1 MKLKRNF
8 IFLVLLLI
16 AVASAAGR
24 VHTGVEELR
33 SGGFAPLKGKRV
45 GLVTNH
51 TGVDADFVSTIDILH
66 DAPGVSLTA
75 LFAPEHGVRGDV
87 AAGAKVAS
95 AVDAAT
101 GVKIHSLY
109 GSTKKPD
116 AAMLKDV
123 DVMVYDIQD
132 IGCRSYTYISTL
144 GNIMQACVE
153 NGLPLVVLDRPNPL
167 GGERVEGPASVSPGC
182 KSFVSAYSIPY
193 IYGLTPGELA
203 RYLNATEFGGR
214 CDLTVVEMKGW
225 KRSMTFADTGLEW
238 VPTSPNIP
246 EAATALYYPATG
258 ILGELGV
265 CQIGANFT
273 LPFRLA
279 VAGNIDADKLAAD
292 LTSYRLPGV
301 KFRACH
307 VKISGKQLHG
317 VQVYVTDPKS
327 ARLVETQFYIMQALA
342 GQGIDVLAL
351 AAPGRVDMFNKVC
364 GSKEVA
370 RKFGQRHSVADILP
384 LIRADVAAWRD
395 ITAPYLLY

>member
-1 MKLKRNF
+1 MMKRNV
-8 IFLVLLLI
+8 IFLIIALL
-16 AVASAAGR
+16 AVGSAAGR
-24 VHTGVEELR
+24 VRTGVEELR

-66 DAPGVSLTA
+66 EAPGVSLTA

-95 AVDAAT
+95 DVDAAT

-109 GSTKKPD
+109 GTVKKPT

-132 IGCRSYTYISTL
+132 IGCRSYTFISTL

-153 NGLPLVVLDRPNPL
+153 RGLPLVVLDRPNPL
-167 GGERVEGPASVSPGC
+167 GGERVEGPATVSPDC

-203 RYLNATEFGGR
+203 RYLNAAEFGGR
-214 CDLTVVEMKGW
+214 CELTVVPMKGW
-225 KRSMTFADTGLEW
+225 QRSMTFADTGLEW

-246 EAATALYYPATG
+246 EAATAMYYPATG

-279 VAGNIDADKLAAD
+279 VAENIDAGKLADTLA
-292 LTSYRLPGV
+292 TYRLPGV
-301 KFRACH
+301 RFRPCH
-307 VKISGKQLHG
+307 VKISGKRLHG
-317 VQVYVTDPKS
+317 VQVYITDAAA

-342 GQGIDVLAL
+342 AQGVDALGL
-351 AAPGRVDMFNKVC
+351 AAPARVDMFNKVC
-364 GSKEVA
+364 GSKEVS
-370 RKFGQRHSVADILP
+370 RRFGRRNRVADVMP
-384 LIRADVAAWRD
+384 LIRADEDEWRSAV
-395 ITAPYLLY
+395 APYLLY